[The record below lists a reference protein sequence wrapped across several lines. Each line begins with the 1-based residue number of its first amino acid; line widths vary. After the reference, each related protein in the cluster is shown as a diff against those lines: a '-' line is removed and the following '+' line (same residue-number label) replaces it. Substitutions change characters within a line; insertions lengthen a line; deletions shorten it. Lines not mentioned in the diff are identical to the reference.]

1 MPTLEERL
9 ATLEAHRESEMRD
22 AAELKRELK
31 EVNSKVD
38 EINSKMDSQKGFV
51 AGALTV
57 LTFIWG
63 VVGAVAVAMWDYFTS
78 GGDILS

>member
-1 MPTLEERL
+1 MATLEERL
-9 ATLEAHRESEMRD
+9 ARLESQRENEMRD
-22 AAELKRELK
+22 AAELKLELK
-31 EVNSKVD
+31 EVNKKVD

-63 VVGAVAVAMWDYFTS
+63 VVGAVAVALWNYFTS
-78 GGDILS
+78 GGDIPS

>member
-22 AAELKRELK
+22 AAELKNRLN
-31 EVNSKVD
+31 EVNQKVD

-63 VVGAVAVAMWDYFTS
+63 IVGAVAVGLWEHFTNK
-78 GGDILS
+78 GDLP